1 MFGRK
6 STSVCGD
13 LNVFLA
19 HRCVNSEGGGGQSKL
34 SLPCIRLWAEG
45 QFVTVCVCGGVVCVG
60 VCCVVCVCVC
70 VCLVGVGGCGA
81 VCLCVCVCVCVC
93 LCVCMHAC
101 VCVGM
106 VYS

>member
-45 QFVTVCVCGGVVCVG
+45 QFVTVCVCVCG
-60 VCCVVCVCVC
+60 CVC
-70 VCLVGVGGCGA
+70 GGGCGC
-81 VCLCVCVCVCVC
+81 VWVCVENWYKQVSEFFLEYLSLQSPALFKYAVISPSLC
-93 LCVCMHAC
+93 L
-101 VCVGM
+101 
-106 VYS
+106 S